1 MTFSHAYSSLRD
13 FWNSKC
19 QLPLH
24 RHQIGHVFFVELQNR
39 KNRNSSREGSKVRPK
54 EFSLATYLDDVAFGG
69 QTAGKL
75 RDEKRLAL
83 CRGPSFRSFTA
94 GPLLPTFGLGSFNS
108 TDLPLFLSLSNVAM
122 LSRAF
127 WRSPALQ
134 ALPKRQVYGLARR
147 TVTTDAASAHAEK
160 EDVPAVSIGQLRKTS
175 SY

>member
-1 MTFSHAYSSLRD
+1 L
-13 FWNSKC
+13 
-19 QLPLH
+19 
-24 RHQIGHVFFVELQNR
+24 
-39 KNRNSSREGSKVRPK
+39 VR
-54 EFSLATYLDDVAFGG
+54 
-69 QTAGKL
+69 
-75 RDEKRLAL
+75 
-83 CRGPSFRSFTA
+83 
-94 GPLLPTFGLGSFNS
+94 LGSFNS